1 MWNRQINNYICNY
14 LSENRIQ
21 KKHIERILS
30 AKEIVNNK
38 KRPYYP
44 KFLKLK
50 LSKQQM
56 EEDKNNKIIE
66 ENKILFYKIINA
78 EMKPSLYSQIY
89 KIKRCPSFDKNLI
102 YFKRV
107 KKEIKNYEENI
118 RLYNKIEKVKSFYEN
133 KNLTRRNK
141 DINNNIKK
149 LHKSIL
155 ELQPSLLFLSPQAV
169 KNQIQKFK
177 HIKNNISKTKRC
189 NSCCN
194 RMPSNIINN
203 KNNNNLSH
211 NKLRN
216 EKEKKTISSDSILNK
231 FSSLQGVLPR
241 KESNKESKENNK
253 IIEKN
258 LNNLKE
264 TIKKIKEKE
273 NKNKSLIKDK
283 NNKKLNLSFE
293 KNNSKNKIDNPNEKE
308 KPKIKKIKFGLK
320 RNSSEINIFN

>member
-1 MWNRQINNYICNY
+1 MWNKQINNYICNF

-30 AKEIVNNK
+30 AKEIINNRK
-38 KRPYYP
+38 TPYYP

-56 EEDKNNKIIE
+56 EEDKNNKIKE

-78 EMKPSLYSQIY
+78 EMKPSLYSQIF
-89 KIKRCPSFDKNLI
+89 KIKKCPSFDTNLK
-102 YFKRV
+102 YFKRL
-107 KKEIKNYEENI
+107 KKEIENYEENI

-133 KNLTRRNK
+133 KNLTQRNK
-141 DINNNIKK
+141 NINNNIKK

-169 KNQIQKFK
+169 KNQIQNFK
-177 HIKNNISKTKRC
+177 HIKNNISKAKRC

-194 RMPSNIINN
+194 RKPSNIIYN
-203 KNNNNLSH
+203 KNKNLLH
-211 NKLRN
+211 NKLKN
-216 EKEKKTISSDSILNK
+216 EKQKKTISSDSTLNK
-231 FSSLQGVLPR
+231 FSTLNGILPR
-241 KESNKESKENNK
+241 KKSSKEKKENNK
-253 IIEKN
+253 VIEKN

-273 NKNKSLIKDK
+273 NKSIKNPK
-283 NNKKLNLSFE
+283 NIKKLNLSFE
-293 KNNSKNKIDNPNEKE
+293 KNNSKNKVDNSNEKE
-308 KPKIKKIKFGLK
+308 NPKIKKIKFGLK